1 MDFYNCLYNLY
12 YIFDSILCL
21 YKHQWL
27 QKQLYRRSEN
37 CSTMA
42 AFLLLILV
50 FLTHSQLGLNQDVS
64 YMKFVRNAS
73 EFPEKEEYDYIIVGG
88 GTTGCPLA
96 ATLSKN
102 FSTLLIERG
111 SEPSKY
117 PSVLNEQELLNVFTV
132 EDDGKNP
139 FNRFISE
146 DGVENIRGRI
156 LGGTSMI
163 NGGVY
168 SRANPE
174 FFKTQLGMQELDME
188 MVEKA
193 YQWVEEAIVYKPSLN
208 LWQAAFRRFLVEGGV
223 QPDNGFDLRDI
234 VGTKISG
241 SIFDENGIR
250 HGAVE
255 LLNKA
260 KPTNLK
266 VAVQATVQ
274 RILFSGLSARGVLYS
289 DSKGKLHTAFIRE
302 KGEIILSAGALG
314 SPQLLLLSGVGPK
327 SYLSSLKLRVVLN
340 QPHVGQF
347 MSDNP
352 RFGIILA
359 LSFRL
364 AFSSSKVIGI
374 SQNNSYYFQSIAST
388 TPLSIP
394 PLFSIFPPNSTSLT
408 TTSLATIGG
417 KFSKISSFGSLHL
430 NSSTDVKNNPIVR
443 FNYYSHPDDL
453 AKCVRGVRKVG
464 DFLKTPTI
472 ENIKTRD
479 LEGNKTLQFV
489 GLPLP
494 ENLSDDT
501 LVGEFCKKTVT
512 SYWHYHGGCLVGK
525 VVDSNYS
532 VIGIKNLRVLDGST
546 FAVSPGSN
554 PTATLMMLAR
564 YVGLRML
571 QQRGV

>member
-1 MDFYNCLYNLY
+1 
-12 YIFDSILCL
+12 
-21 YKHQWL
+21 
-27 QKQLYRRSEN
+27 
-37 CSTMA
+37 
-42 AFLLLILV
+42 
-50 FLTHSQLGLNQDVS
+50 
-64 YMKFVRNAS
+64 MKFVRDGS
-73 EFPEKEEYDYIIVGG
+73 ELPEKEEYDYIIIGG
-88 GTTGCPLA
+88 RRAGCPLA

-102 FSTLLIERG
+102 FSTLHIERG

-117 PSVLNEQELLNVFTV
+117 PYVLNEQKLINVFTV

-146 DGVENIRGRI
+146 DGVENIRGRV
-156 LGGTSMI
+156 LGGSTMI

-174 FFKTQLGMQELDME
+174 FFKTQLGVQDFDME

-208 LWQAAFRRFLVEGGV
+208 PWQAAFRSFLVEGGIE
-223 QPDNGFDLRDI
+223 PDNGFDLRDI

-241 SIFDENGIR
+241 SLFDENGTR
-250 HGAVE
+250 HGAVQ

-266 VAVQATVQ
+266 VAVRATVQ
-274 RILFSGLSARGVLYS
+274 RILFSG
-289 DSKGKLHTAFIRE
+289 KLDTAFIRE
-302 KGEIILSAGALG
+302 KGEIILSGGAVG

-327 SYLSSLKLRVVLN
+327 SYLSSLKLPVVLH
-340 QPHVGQF
+340 QPHVGEF

-352 RFGIILA
+352 RFGVNLGP
-359 LSFRL
+359 LFPL

-374 SQNNSYYFQSIAST
+374 SQNNSFYFQSIAST

-394 PLFSIFPPNSTSLT
+394 PLFSILPPNSTSLT

-417 KFSKISSFGSLHL
+417 KFSKIASVGSLRL
-430 NSSTDVKNNPIVR
+430 NSSTNLNKNPIVQ
-443 FNYYSHPDDL
+443 FNYYSDPNDI
-453 AKCVRGVRKVG
+453 AMCVRGVRKVG
-464 DFLKTPTI
+464 DFLQTQTI

-479 LEGNKTLQFV
+479 LEGNRRIQFV

-494 ENLSDDT
+494 ENLSDDAS
-501 LVGEFCKKTVT
+501 VGEFCKKTVT
-512 SYWHYHGGCLVGK
+512 SHWHYHGGCLVGK
-525 VVDSNYS
+525 VVDGNSS
-532 VIGIKNLRVLDGST
+532 AIRIKDLRVLDGST

-564 YVGLRML
+564 
-571 QQRGV
+571 